1 MERKR
6 CKFADTS
13 RPRSSSSHNL
23 CLFFH
28 IPFLVSYFLCG
39 PLSFLCALSLLCAI
53 CLPSASPVMPQ
64 MAFVKDGGDHR
75 EFLSIWPQCA
85 LHLPLTAWSITHKC
99 FLLLFGNRLPAQ
111 GSARLSE
118 LLSSLPWAS
127 AGNKSTSC
135 ICISSV
141 SHHCK
146 VHSTS
151 KHVGVFFVC
160 LFCCV
165 CLGGG
170 FQKLCN
176 NDAPGSSTGCL

>member
-1 MERKR
+1 MKWKR
-6 CKFADTS
+6 
-13 RPRSSSSHNL
+13 RGVSSLTRLHPGAHPLIIYASSFIL
-23 CLFFH
+23 LFWFLTFFVAPFH
-28 IPFLVSYFLCG
+28 FF
-39 PLSFLCALSLLCAI
+39 CALSLLCAI
-53 CLPSASPVMPQ
+53 CLPSASPIMPQ

-75 EFLSIWPQCA
+75 GFLSIWPQCA

-141 SHHCK
+141 SRHCK
-146 VHSTS
+146 VQW
-151 KHVGVFFVC
+151 GVEVFSF
-160 LFCCV
+160 
-165 CLGGG
+165 
-170 FQKLCN
+170 
-176 NDAPGSSTGCL
+176 